1 MSVSCSQKRNKLT
14 NVVSSLVSQVPH
26 LRRIAALLRW
36 VGDAA
41 GILGE
46 GFERKEN
53 LVTRMNNSQTQTSQS
68 LTPHASN
75 SCGLRAA
82 PEALL
87 DSEQGRVDRAPLDGL
102 AGKSILNPR
111 QFDRRTIVALSQL
124 AARLETRNVEMDKP
138 LDGKIAIT
146 AFFEPSTRTRLSF
159 ESAVQRL
166 DGKVLSVPDGQV
178 TGIAKGESLADIGE
192 MFNTYGDVVIM
203 RHPVTESIDEI
214 RRNLQRP
221 LINAGNG
228 SGHHPTQALIDW
240 YALLKWR
247 PELRLP
253 NCPESARIHLG
264 IIGTPGSMRAVKSFL
279 RLSLM
284 FLGAVK
290 KITLISELADPVGLD
305 LTEPIEQSPIPI
317 DITNDAQDVLPHLDV
332 IYVNSIAF
340 LGDSYRN
347 LDSRYKLDGS
357 SQLKSDAVIMHPL
370 ARNEELSV
378 ELDDTPHNLYFAQ
391 AAGAVFLRQALLAA
405 VLDRLNRI
413 SDI

>member
-1 MSVSCSQKRNKLT
+1 MSDKVMSDENDTNKEV
-14 NVVSSLVSQVPH
+14 N
-26 LRRIAALLRW
+26 
-36 VGDAA
+36 VGDEIA
-41 GILGE
+41 
-46 GFERKEN
+46 R
-53 LVTRMNNSQTQTSQS
+53 TQTPLRSAVV
-68 LTPHASN
+68 PMN
-75 SCGLRAA
+75 SKGLRLRA
-82 PEALL
+82 EDLL
-87 DSEQGRVDRAPLDGL
+87 DLTEGRVDREALQAL
-102 AGKSILNPR
+102 AGQSIVEPR
-111 QFDRRTIVALSQL
+111 QFDRRTVVAIAQL
-124 AARLETRNVEMDKP
+124 AALLETRNVELDKP

-203 RHPVTESIDEI
+203 RHPETDSVDEI

-247 PELRLP
+247 PELSLA
-253 NCPESARIHLG
+253 NCPQDRKVHLG

-284 FLGAVK
+284 FEHAVSE
-290 KITLISELADPVGLD
+290 ITLISEMADPVGLD
-305 LTEPIEQSPIPI
+305 LIETIEASPIKI
-317 DITNDAQDVLPHLDV
+317 SIVNDVQEVLPELNV
-332 IYVNSIAF
+332 VYVNSIAF

-347 LDSRYKLDGS
+347 LDSRYKLDS
-357 SQLKSDAVIMHPL
+357 NSDLKADAVVMHPL
-370 ARNEELSV
+370 ARNNELSDD
-378 ELDDTPHNLYFAQ
+378 LDETDHNLYFAQ
-391 AAGAVFLRQALLAA
+391 AAGAVFVRQALLAS
-405 VLDRLNRI
+405 VLDRLDRI
-413 SDI
+413 TGI